1 LDNLTSRQLSEWEAY
16 DKIDPIGS
24 WRDDFRIAK
33 LESLLTN
40 IVQQLYAKKGS
51 APTITTP
58 LDFMPDWSG
67 ERADIKPE
75 KSLADEIKQVFSGI
89 ASNKE
94 KKVERKLKPPVTK
107 TKWKGNSNHQ

>member
-1 LDNLTSRQLSEWEAY
+1 MDNLTSRQLSEWEAY

-67 ERADIKPE
+67 DRVEKKPE
-75 KSLADEIKQVFSGI
+75 NNLADQIKQVFSGI
-89 ASNKE
+89 AGSKK
-94 KKVERKLKPPVTK
+94 KKVEREHRPPVTK
-107 TKWKGNSNHQ
+107 RDK